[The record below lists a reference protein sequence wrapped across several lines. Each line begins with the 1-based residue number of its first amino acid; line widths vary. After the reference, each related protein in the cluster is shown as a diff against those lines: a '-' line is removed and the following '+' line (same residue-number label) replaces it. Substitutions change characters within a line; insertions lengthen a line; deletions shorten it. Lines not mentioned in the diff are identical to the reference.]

1 MRHICVTGV
10 GYVGLVTGTCSADL
24 GKQVC
29 CVEVG
34 QAKVGRLNACVVP
47 VYEPGLVPAA

>member
-1 MRHICVTGV
+1 V
-10 GYVGLVTGTCSADL
+10 GYVGLVTGTCFADL

-34 QAKVGRLNACVVP
+34 QAKVQGLNGCVVP
-47 VYEPGLVPAA
+47 IYEPGLVDAA